1 MKRLKLRAMALSL
14 LLAIGMNVM
23 AGEIVVE
30 NPRFPRKALIA
41 PDCMIN
47 TMINVV
53 DVASGTNEMN
63 NLLDENLDNFATL
76 AGLAKVG
83 VLSDPIVSVKDL
95 KHTYP
100 AGTKAGFCVVN
111 ESGNLL
117 KVDLLGNVKVYF
129 YLDGQLQEGVTV
141 EQSDKELLSLSLIQ
155 MGASDATLSL
165 TAQSTK
171 PFDEIGLFVEGVD
184 VSALSATKV
193 KYAFVGDERKKT
205 LTTNN
210 FDGIQVDAGLFT
222 KDNAIDTILTNTC
235 SFATRGILVKE
246 SYITLSEFGNF
257 PKGTRVG
264 FKFKSETLLSLNIA
278 KSMKFKLIDG
288 SSSQET
294 IVNGDLLKVGLIGTT
309 DYDISIQAERKFNK
323 VELIIDH
330 GLLGGLLDISKLS
343 FCYGYI
349 EEEPEVPHHHDLNLS
364 MNPVICPEETEYQ
377 LQPSDGSVT
386 WTLENKPAGDNSV
399 QVSSTGKVTNM
410 TPGVTGE
417 YVFKAT
423 ASDGCSGTVTLTKG
437 IQQSVN
443 PECNKPIADEM
454 ELAGNIHDSSGSLIS
469 ISDLK
474 IRIIS

>member
-184 VSALSATKV
+184 VSAL
-193 KYAFVGDERKKT
+193 
-205 LTTNN
+205 
-210 FDGIQVDAGLFT
+210 
-222 KDNAIDTILTNTC
+222 
-235 SFATRGILVKE
+235 
-246 SYITLSEFGNF
+246 
-257 PKGTRVG
+257 
-264 FKFKSETLLSLNIA
+264 
-278 KSMKFKLIDG
+278 
-288 SSSQET
+288 
-294 IVNGDLLKVGLIGTT
+294 
-309 DYDISIQAERKFNK
+309 
-323 VELIIDH
+323 
-330 GLLGGLLDISKLS
+330 
-343 FCYGYI
+343 
-349 EEEPEVPHHHDLNLS
+349 VP
-364 MNPVICPEETEYQ
+364 Q
-377 LQPSDGSVT
+377 
-386 WTLENKPAGDNSV
+386 
-399 QVSSTGKVTNM
+399 
-410 TPGVTGE
+410 
-417 YVFKAT
+417 
-423 ASDGCSGTVTLTKG
+423 
-437 IQQSVN
+437 
-443 PECNKPIADEM
+443 
-454 ELAGNIHDSSGSLIS
+454 
-469 ISDLK
+469 
-474 IRIIS
+474 R